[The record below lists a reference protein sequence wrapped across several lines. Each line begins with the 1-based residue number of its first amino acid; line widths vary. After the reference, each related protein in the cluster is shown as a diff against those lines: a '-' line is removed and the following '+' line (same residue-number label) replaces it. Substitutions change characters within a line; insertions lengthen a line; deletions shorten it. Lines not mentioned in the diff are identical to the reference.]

1 MFKAEGMFRSG
12 WPSKLTFCFC
22 FLWSAFSSI
31 EIRWAHPRDRDS
43 MDATSHG
50 WPLWCLY
57 GHKILFLK
65 TPLGSL
71 SWDPVSVRRARAVA
85 PLGEARIP
93 PRCFAVSN
101 KNVPQQGIR
110 IGTVS
115 ELNKSEPMDERLL
128 QKSTLFWAIGKNMV
142 ALRPR
147 ISPIPKNACAAFLK
161 TKGGT
166 IIRRPTSLEAT
177 KDAVLAP

>member
-1 MFKAEGMFRSG
+1 MPFLQ
-12 WPSKLTFCFC
+12 SKKGGH
-22 FLWSAFSSI
+22 I
-31 EIRWAHPRDRDS
+31 PEIATRRIPRVTAGPCGAC
-43 MDATSHG
+43 MGTKY
-50 WPLWCLY
+50 C
-57 GHKILFLK
+57 LK

-71 SWDPVSVRRARAVA
+71 SWDPLSVRRARAVA

-93 PRCFAVSN
+93 QRCFAVSN
-101 KNVPQQGIR
+101 KNVPQQLIR
-110 IGTVS
+110 IGSVS

-128 QKSTLFWAIGKNMV
+128 QKSTLVWAIGKNMV
-142 ALRPR
+142 ALPPR

-177 KDAVLAP
+177 RDAVLAP